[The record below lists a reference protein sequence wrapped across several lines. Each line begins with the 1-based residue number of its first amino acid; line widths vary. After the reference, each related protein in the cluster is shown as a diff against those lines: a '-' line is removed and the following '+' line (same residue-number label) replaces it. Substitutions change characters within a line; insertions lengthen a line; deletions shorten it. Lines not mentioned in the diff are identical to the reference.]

1 MPESDTSTEVNFKLY
16 DKKGKIDESKKT
28 SDTDYYFNLLA
39 NDDKTIPEKVEN
51 VESSEIPQSDS
62 ESSKSTTSVKKYSDS
77 SSSSSKSSKK
87 SVSSKY
93 SSRSRDRFDTVN
105 FSNKPT
111 TIPVVASTPSF
122 STSNPSS
129 FIKPKVTQQ
138 LSPQETRM
146 KKIELLRKLSE
157 IKQKGFSL
165 TKDYDFNSSLEEM
178 EYEYELL
185 KSFVDKKNGIRLY
198 KNILLNGVSIVEF
211 LNEKYDPFDFH
222 LEGWGEHMSVEAD
235 SYDEV
240 LEELYEKYKGTG
252 KGMPPEIKLVLLLVA
267 SGSAFHF
274 SKSQSTIPGLE
285 SALNKNPEL
294 ISRLINP
301 QKQKSNFMSPQE
313 MNIEKQKE
321 KENEMRKQMREQ
333 QQQLQQMQQQM
344 QRQQAQVQQQMPVQ
358 MPMPM
363 QMPVQMPMQMPV
375 QMQKQMPVQTPSKP
389 SFMNAPTLGEP
400 RKTVSEINVPDNVR
414 AILNRIKTS
423 TTLAGTSDTQDSVSN
438 NERLLSVEN
447 VSESKKGKK
456 KAVSIPSISINT

>member
-39 NDDKTIPEKVEN
+39 NDDKTIPEKIEN

-62 ESSKSTTSVKKYSDS
+62 ESSKSTTSVKKYSD
-77 SSSSSKSSKK
+77 SSSSKSSKK

-111 TIPVVASTPSF
+111 TIPVTASTPSF

-267 SGSAFHF
+267 SGSAYHF

-321 KENEMRKQMREQ
+321 KEKEMRQQMREQ
-333 QQQLQQMQQQM
+333 QQQMQQMQQQM
-344 QRQQAQVQQQMPVQ
+344 QRQKAQQMPIQMQQQMPVQ
-358 MPMPM
+358 AP
-363 QMPVQMPMQMPV
+363 
-375 QMQKQMPVQTPSKP
+375 KP

-400 RKTVSEINVPDNVR
+400 RKTVSEINVPDSVR

-423 TTLAGTSDTQDSVSN
+423 TTLAGTSDTQESVSN

-447 VSESKKGKK
+447 ASESKKGKK
-456 KAVSIPSISINT
+456 KNMSIPSISINT

>member
-39 NDDKTIPEKVEN
+39 NDDKTIPEKLEN

-77 SSSSSKSSKK
+77 SSSKSSRK
-87 SVSSKY
+87 SESSKY

-111 TIPVVASTPSF
+111 TIPVTASTPSF

-267 SGSAFHF
+267 SGSAYHF

-321 KENEMRKQMREQ
+321 KEKEMRQQMREQ
-333 QQQLQQMQQQM
+333 QQQMQQMQQQM
-344 QRQQAQVQQQMPVQ
+344 QRQQAQVQAQNQMPIQMQQQMPIQMQQQMPIQMQQQMPVQ
-358 MPMPM
+358 SP
-363 QMPVQMPMQMPV
+363 
-375 QMQKQMPVQTPSKP
+375 KP

-423 TTLAGTSDTQDSVSN
+423 TTLAGTSDTQESVSN

-447 VSESKKGKK
+447 ASESKKGKK
-456 KAVSIPSISINT
+456 KNMSIPSISINT

>member
-39 NDDKTIPEKVEN
+39 NDDKTIPEKIEN

-77 SSSSSKSSKK
+77 SSSKSSKK
-87 SVSSKY
+87 SASSKY

-111 TIPVVASTPSF
+111 VTPIPSF

-267 SGSAFHF
+267 SGSAYHF

-333 QQQLQQMQQQM
+333 QQQMQQMQQQL
-344 QRQQAQVQQQMPVQ
+344 QRQQAQVQSQQQMQQQMPVQ
-358 MPMPM
+358 AP
-363 QMPVQMPMQMPV
+363 
-375 QMQKQMPVQTPSKP
+375 KP
-389 SFMNAPTLGEP
+389 SFMNTPTLGEP
-400 RKTVSEINVPDNVR
+400 RKTVSEINVPDSVR

-423 TTLAGTSDTQDSVSN
+423 TTLAGTSDTQESVSN

-447 VSESKKGKK
+447 ASESKKGRKK
-456 KAVSIPSISINT
+456 NISIPSISINT